1 MKVECPNCRMISTLE
16 DDRIITSQNALELS
30 CPNCEFGLVLEL
42 QADAGNSEP
51 AKPYKDPP
59 DNQRTG
65 SESSTIYSEK
75 RPAIAARKAKI
86 LRGLVNLPPMPHII
100 LKAREIIA
108 DPDSS
113 LKDLAK
119 IIETDQALVAKVLTL
134 ANSAYYGVS
143 GMVASIQHASVLLGQ
158 KTLVQLITISA
169 SLSLLNKNLKG
180 YLVTPAEMWKH
191 SLACAFAAKRICE
204 EIQPDLA
211 EDAFVAGLLHD
222 AGKIILDS
230 YFEGH
235 RDEFDR
241 FSRQMDR
248 PLFEAEK
255 AILGFDHAEIMARAC
270 RLWRFPDVQSV
281 AIRFHHSPYDSEN
294 SQLAYIIHTADI
306 LAKSAGYVA
315 GTPGQDND
323 IDPDVLWHLKID
335 LPGLE
340 AIALATI
347 DDVQKIEKEVEE
359 A

>member
-51 AKPYKDPP
+51 AKPDKDPP
-59 DNQRTG
+59 DNQPTG

-119 IIETDQALVAKVLTL
+119 
-134 ANSAYYGVS
+134 
-143 GMVASIQHASVLLGQ
+143 
-158 KTLVQLITISA
+158 
-169 SLSLLNKNLKG
+169 
-180 YLVTPAEMWKH
+180 
-191 SLACAFAAKRICE
+191 
-204 EIQPDLA
+204 
-211 EDAFVAGLLHD
+211 
-222 AGKIILDS
+222 
-230 YFEGH
+230 
-235 RDEFDR
+235 
-241 FSRQMDR
+241 
-248 PLFEAEK
+248 
-255 AILGFDHAEIMARAC
+255 
-270 RLWRFPDVQSV
+270 
-281 AIRFHHSPYDSEN
+281 
-294 SQLAYIIHTADI
+294 
-306 LAKSAGYVA
+306 SAGYVA